1 MPRMPPHAWL
11 TARSGRRARRW
22 STCAGAWRC
31 CRRAIRPV
39 TEVIARAA
47 EAYGVSVW
55 TIYRALRELTRPKS
69 VRRSDHGSTRAV
81 PAAAMER
88 YAEIVAALKIRT
100 SNKKGRHL
108 STARAIRLLE
118 EDGVETPEGLVR
130 APAGLLK
137 RATVDRVL
145 RASGLDHARVTRPIA
160 AVRFQAK
167 RSNELWQFDMSP
179 SDLKQV
185 EAPLW
190 IEQGR
195 GKPTLMLFSVV
206 DDRSGVVYDEYRCV
220 YGEDAES
227 ALRFLF
233 NAMAPK
239 PEAELPFQGIP
250 ATIYMD
256 NGPVSRSKVFQS
268 VMGSL
273 GVRVLTH
280 MPPSQ
285 AERRTPA
292 RSKGKVERPFRTIKE
307 VHETLYHFH
316 KPKDEAEANLWM
328 RRALVTYNNGDH
340 RSEPHSRIEDWLKHL
355 PASGVRAMCSWERF
369 CAFAREPERRGVAG
383 DATVS
388 VEGASYEVEPELAG
402 ETVTLWWGLF
412 DQELFVEFEG
422 KRFGPYQPSRGAIP
436 LYRYRKYQKSRA
448 EERLDKVVRLADQLG
463 LPRAAVTGAD
473 RPLPSLPPGAAS
485 MQVRRTP
492 FPEPAAERRIPD
504 AAGSQARDLR
514 PALAGRSA
522 ACPSPI
528 ARFIDA
534 LLAETLDRDTVAARV
549 REHFKKAGRG

>member
-1 MPRMPPHAWL
+1 M
-11 TARSGRRARRW
+11 
-22 STCAGAWRC
+22 
-31 CRRAIRPV
+31 
-39 TEVIARAA
+39 
-47 EAYGVSVW
+47 
-55 TIYRALRELTRPKS
+55 
-69 VRRSDHGSTRAV
+69 
-81 PAAAMER
+81 
-88 YAEIVAALKIRT
+88 
-100 SNKKGRHL
+100 
-108 STARAIRLLE
+108 
-118 EDGVETPEGLVR
+118 
-130 APAGLLK
+130 
-137 RATVDRVL
+137 L
-145 RASGLDHARVTRPIA
+145 RASGLDYARVTRPVA

-179 SDLKQV
+179 SDLKQL

-190 IEQGR
+190 IEHGR
-195 GKPTLMLFSVV
+195 GKPKLMLFSVV
-206 DDRSGVVYDEYRCV
+206 DDRSGVAYDEYRCV

-250 ATIYMD
+250 VTIYMD

-285 AERRTPA
+285 VERRTAA

-340 RSEPHSRIEDWLKHL
+340 RSAPHSRIEDWLKHL
-355 PASGVRAMCSWERF
+355 PPSGVRAMSSF
-369 CAFAREPERRGVAG
+369 AG

-388 VEGASYEVEPELAG
+388 VEGVSYEVEPALAG
-402 ETVTLWWGLF
+402 ETVTLRWRLF
-412 DQELFVEFEG
+412 DQDLYVEFEG

-463 LPRAAVTGAD
+463 LPRAAVSGAD
-473 RPLPSLPPGAAS
+473 RPLRSLPVGAAS
-485 MQVRRTP
+485 IKVRGTP
-492 FPEPAAERRIPD
+492 FPEPEVGDTAFPTPLAARLAISVQLSKPLGSLPD
-504 AAGSQARDLR
+504 ADRA
-514 PALAGRSA
+514 
-522 ACPSPI
+522 
-528 ARFIDA
+528 FIDA
-534 LLAETLDRDTVAARV
+534 LLAETLDRQTVAARV

>member
-1 MPRMPPHAWL
+1 
-11 TARSGRRARRW
+11 
-22 STCAGAWRC
+22 
-31 CRRAIRPV
+31 
-39 TEVIARAA
+39 
-47 EAYGVSVW
+47 
-55 TIYRALRELTRPKS
+55 
-69 VRRSDHGSTRAV
+69 
-81 PAAAMER
+81 MER
-88 YAEIVAALKIRT
+88 YAEIIAALKIRT

-108 STARAIRLLE
+108 SPARAIRLLE

-145 RASGLDHARVTRPIA
+145 RVRGLDHARITRPIA

-179 SDLKQV
+179 SDLKHV

-190 IEQGR
+190 IEPGR
-195 GKPTLMLFSVV
+195 GKPTLMLFSAV
-206 DDRSGVVYDEYRCV
+206 DDRSGVVYQEYRCV

-239 PEAELPFQGIP
+239 PEPELPFQGIP
-250 ATIYMD
+250 DTIYMD

-280 MPPSQ
+280 MPPSE
-285 AERRTPA
+285 AERPTAA
-292 RSKGKVERPFRTIKE
+292 RSKGKVQPPFRTIKE

-316 KPKDEAEANLWM
+316 KPKDEAEANQWM

-340 RSEPHSRIEDWLKHL
+340 RAEPHSRVEDWLKHL
-355 PASGVRAMCSWERF
+355 PPNGVRAMCSWERF
-369 CAFAREPERRGVAG
+369 CAFAREPERRNVAG

-388 VEGASYEVEPELAG
+388 VEGAAYEAEPELAG

-412 DQELFVEFEG
+412 DQDLFVEFEG

-448 EERLDKVVRLADQLG
+448 EERLDKVILLADQLG
-463 LPRAAVTGAD
+463 LPRAAVTGGD
-473 RPLPSLPPGAAS
+473 RPLPSLSQTAAS
-485 MQVRRTP
+485 MSVARIP
-492 FPEPAAERRIPD
+492 FPE
-504 AAGSQARDLR
+504 
-514 PALAGRSA
+514 SA
-522 ACPSPI
+522 ADVTFSTLLAAKLAISVQLSRPLGSLSDTD
-528 ARFIDA
+528 RSFIDGV
-534 LLAETLDRDTVAARV
+534 LAETLDRDAVAKRV
-549 REHFKKAGRG
+549 REYFKRPGRS

>member
-1 MPRMPPHAWL
+1 MPDRSKRPPSEAL
-11 TARSGRRARRW
+11 VDLRRRLALLSARDPARA
-22 STCAGAWRC
+22 
-31 CRRAIRPV
+31 
-39 TEVIARAA
+39 EVIARAA

-69 VRRSDHGSTRAV
+69 VRRSDHGSTRAM
-81 PAAAMER
+81 PAAGMER

-100 SNKKGRHL
+100 SNKSRHL

-118 EDGVETPEGLVR
+118 EDGVETPDGLVR

-145 RASGLDHARVTRPIA
+145 RASGLDHARVVRPIA

-167 RSNELWQFDMSP
+167 RSNELWHFDMSP

-190 IEQGR
+190 VEQGR
-195 GKPTLMLFSVV
+195 GKPTLMLFSAV

-233 NAMAPK
+233 NVMAPK
-239 PEAELPFQGIP
+239 PEPELPFQGIP
-250 ATIYMD
+250 TAIYMD

-307 VHETLYHFH
+307 VHETLYHLH
-316 KPKDEAEANLWM
+316 NAPN
-328 RRALVTYNNGDH
+328 
-340 RSEPHSRIEDWLKHL
+340 
-355 PASGVRAMCSWERF
+355 
-369 CAFAREPERRGVAG
+369 
-383 DATVS
+383 
-388 VEGASYEVEPELAG
+388 
-402 ETVTLWWGLF
+402 
-412 DQELFVEFEG
+412 
-422 KRFGPYQPSRGAIP
+422 
-436 LYRYRKYQKSRA
+436 
-448 EERLDKVVRLADQLG
+448 
-463 LPRAAVTGAD
+463 
-473 RPLPSLPPGAAS
+473 
-485 MQVRRTP
+485 RT
-492 FPEPAAERRIPD
+492 
-504 AAGSQARDLR
+504 AGSRT
-514 PALAGRSA
+514 G
-522 ACPSPI
+522 
-528 ARFIDA
+528 
-534 LLAETLDRDTVAARV
+534 
-549 REHFKKAGRG
+549 

>member
-1 MPRMPPHAWL
+1 MMARMVSLPMADHSKRPPGEALVDLRRRLALLSPRDP
-11 TARSGRRARRW
+11 AR
-22 STCAGAWRC
+22 
-31 CRRAIRPV
+31 

-81 PAAAMER
+81 PAAGMER
-88 YAEIVAALKIRT
+88 YAEIIAALKIRT

-118 EDGVETPEGLVR
+118 EDGVETPDGLVR

-145 RASGLDHARVTRPIA
+145 RASGLDHARVVRPIA

-167 RSNELWQFDMSP
+167 RSNELWHFDMSP

-190 IEQGR
+190 VEQGR
-195 GKPTLMLFSVV
+195 GKPMLVLFSAV
-206 DDRSGVVYDEYRCV
+206 DDRSGAVYNEYRCV

-227 ALRFLF
+227 ALCFLF

-239 PEAELPFQGIP
+239 PEPELPFQGIP

-280 MPPSQ
+280 MPPSE

-340 RSEPHSRIEDWLKHL
+340 RAEPHSRLRSSAPSGVEDWLKHL
-355 PASGVRAMCSWERF
+355 PANGIRAMCSWERF
-369 CAFAREPERRGVAG
+369 CAFAREPERRTVAG

-388 VEGASYEVEPELAG
+388 VEGVAYEVEPVLAG

-412 DQELFVEFEG
+412 DQELFVEHEG
-422 KRFGPYQPSRGAIP
+422 KRFGPYQPSRGAVP
-436 LYRYRKYQKSRA
+436 LYRYRKYQKSRT
-448 EERLDKVVRLADQLG
+448 EERLDKVVRLAD
-463 LPRAAVTGAD
+463 
-473 RPLPSLPPGAAS
+473 
-485 MQVRRTP
+485 
-492 FPEPAAERRIPD
+492 PAAN
-504 AAGSQARDLR
+504 A
-514 PALAGRSA
+514 
-522 ACPSPI
+522 
-528 ARFIDA
+528 
-534 LLAETLDRDTVAARV
+534 
-549 REHFKKAGRG
+549 

>member
-1 MPRMPPHAWL
+1 MPWTLSPPVADHSKRPPGEAL
-11 TARSGRRARRW
+11 VDLRRRLALLSPRDPAR
-22 STCAGAWRC
+22 
-31 CRRAIRPV
+31 
-39 TEVIARAA
+39 TEVMAHAA
-47 EAYGVSVW
+47 AAYGVSIW
-55 TIYRALRELTRPKS
+55 TIYRALRGLTRPKS
-69 VRRSDHGSTRAV
+69 VRRSDHGSTRAA
-81 PAAAMER
+81 PAAEMER
-88 YAEIVAALKIRT
+88 YAEIIAALKIRS

-145 RASGLDHARVTRPIA
+145 RASGLDHARVTRPVA

-250 ATIYMD
+250 AAIYMD

-280 MPPSQ
+280 LPPSQ
-285 AERRTPA
+285 AERRTAA
-292 RSKGKVERPFRTIKE
+292 RAKGKVERPFRTIKE

-369 CAFAREPERRGVAG
+369 CAFARDRN
-383 DATVS
+383 VS
-388 VEGASYEVEPELAG
+388 
-402 ETVTLWWGLF
+402 TTLI
-412 DQELFVEFEG
+412 
-422 KRFGPYQPSRGAIP
+422 QPGSQFK
-436 LYRYRKYQKSRA
+436 LCF
-448 EERLDKVVRLADQLG
+448 
-463 LPRAAVTGAD
+463 
-473 RPLPSLPPGAAS
+473 AAS
-485 MQVRRTP
+485 VQWLYGLAAC
-492 FPEPAAERRIPD
+492 FPSGLDPGR
-504 AAGSQARDLR
+504 SR
-514 PALAGRSA
+514 PAGRRAWVPHSV
-522 ACPSPI
+522 
-528 ARFIDA
+528 
-534 LLAETLDRDTVAARV
+534 T
-549 REHFKKAGRG
+549 